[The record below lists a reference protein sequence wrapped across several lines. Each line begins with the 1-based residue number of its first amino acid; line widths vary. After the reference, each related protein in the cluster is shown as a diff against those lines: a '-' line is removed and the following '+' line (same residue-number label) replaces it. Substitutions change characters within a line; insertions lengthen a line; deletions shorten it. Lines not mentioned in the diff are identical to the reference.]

1 MPQYYL
7 REYYDRDLR
16 VYKSCNF
23 DLQQTR
29 LGLSYA
35 FSSKTQATL
44 QAEYQQIYYNQ
55 YFTEFDSQGLLY
67 ELVLERKFFRDLRVL
82 ISAGYMEMD
91 NIGYSPSQSNLSSPF
106 TEDTEYGDGTYQ
118 EESYLAEVRYRIR
131 NVWEEDIWFTLQYK
145 LRHRVYTTDNSL
157 TADPFHAGRMDDRQR
172 ISFTISRDIIP
183 RLNAEVTYN
192 FEWRD
197 IESPEPVV
205 EQIKD
210 FQNNT
215 FSLSLTYKIF

>member
-1 MPQYYL
+1 
-7 REYYDRDLR
+7 
-16 VYKSCNF
+16 
-23 DLQQTR
+23 
-29 LGLSYA
+29 
-35 FSSKTQATL
+35 
-44 QAEYQQIYYNQ
+44 
-55 YFTEFDSQGLLY
+55 
-67 ELVLERKFFRDLRVL
+67 
-82 ISAGYMEMD
+82 
-91 NIGYSPSQSNLSSPF
+91 
-106 TEDTEYGDGTYQ
+106 
-118 EESYLAEVRYRIR
+118 
-131 NVWEEDIWFTLQYK
+131 